1 MKKVLKWIL
10 ILGGG
15 LFILVVAALLIVP
28 MFVDVEKYKPEIEK
42 RVSEA
47 TGRPFSIGG
56 QLELSL
62 FPWAGLAFSDL
73 HLGNPPGFKEK
84 DFLSVKSFEARV
96 KLLPLLSRDVQ
107 VKRFILEGPRIVLE
121 KSRTGQ
127 GSWEGIGKPS
137 DEVPSKPP
145 KKGEKPPE
153 KGPGEGL
160 PIKAIAVGEFAITEG
175 AVLWIDQPKGERKE
189 ISDISL
195 RLHDVS
201 LDRPIRFA
209 LSAKLDERPLSLEGK
224 AGPVGKDPGKG
235 TIPLDLVVNALKQL
249 TISLKGKV
257 VDPATRPQF
266 DLALEVS
273 SFSPRK
279 LVAALG
285 QAFPVTTA
293 DPEVLNLVG
302 LKAKLRGDLEHVSV
316 SDGVLDLDESKL
328 SFSIKAKDF
337 PKPDVQFDLNLD
349 KIDLD
354 RYLPPPAEDKSTE
367 EKPKAEDKTTE
378 EKTKAKGSAAKQ
390 DKIDYTPLRR
400 LVLDGSIR
408 VAKLKAQGATMQDL
422 YLKVSGKNGRFSL
435 KPLTAKLYGGDLS
448 ASGALDVAKDMPRS
462 NIELHLKEI
471 QAGPLLKDVLEKDF
485 LEGGVQADVA
495 FSMAGD
501 EAEAIK
507 RTLNG
512 KGDLVF
518 KDGAIV
524 GIDLAGMLRNAKAAF
539 GLGEK
544 KAERPKTDFSEL
556 HSPFTITD
564 GIVDTPNTS
573 LVSPLLRVLVA
584 GKANLVNE
592 TLDFRVEPKFV
603 ATIKGQGDTK
613 ERSGLTV
620 PVLVTGT
627 FSSPKFRPDL
637 KGMLKKGL
645 EQGIPKP
652 SELKKILP
660 GQGAESGGLKSL
672 EEKGKDLLKGLPFGR

>member
-1 MKKVLKWIL
+1 MKKLLKWVL

-15 LFILVVAALLIVP
+15 LFLLVVVALLIVP
-28 MFVDVEKYKPEIEK
+28 MFVDVQKYKPEIEK
-42 RVSEA
+42 KVSEA

-56 QLELSL
+56 KLELSL

-73 HLGNPPGFKEK
+73 HLGNPSGFKEK
-84 DFLSVKSFEARV
+84 DFVSVKSFEARV

-121 KSRTGQ
+121 KSKTGQ
-127 GSWEGIGKPS
+127 GNWEDIGKPS
-137 DEVPSKPP
+137 GEVPSKPP

-153 KGPGEGL
+153 KGLGEGL

-175 AVLWIDQPKGERKE
+175 DVLWIDQSTGERKE
-189 ISDISL
+189 ISDVTL
-195 RLHDVS
+195 RLYDVS

-209 LSAKLDERPLSLEGK
+209 FSAKLDDQPLSMEGK

-235 TIPLDLVVNALKQL
+235 TIPLDLVVKALKEL
-249 TISLKGKV
+249 DISLKGNIV
-257 VDPATRPQF
+257 NPATRPQF
-266 DLALEVS
+266 DLALQVS

-285 QAFPVTTA
+285 QTFPVTTA
-293 DPEVLNLVG
+293 DPEALNRVSLQ
-302 LKAKLRGDLEHVSV
+302 AKVRGDQEHVSV

-328 SFSIKAKDF
+328 SFSIKAKDYS
-337 PKPDVQFDLNLD
+337 KPDVQFDLNLD
-349 KIDLD
+349 TIDLD
-354 RYLPPPAEDKSTE
+354 RYLPPPAEE
-367 EKPKAEDKTTE
+367 KTTE
-378 EKTKAKGSAAKQ
+378 EKTKGPAAQQ

-400 LVLDGSIR
+400 LVLDGSMR
-408 VAKLKAQGATMQDL
+408 VGKLKAHGAKMQDL
-422 YLKVSGKNGRFSL
+422 YLKVSGKNGRFDL
-435 KPLTAKLYGGDLS
+435 EPLTAKLYGGDLS
-448 ASGALDVAKDMPRS
+448 AAGALDVGKDIPKS
-462 NIELHLKEI
+462 NLEVHAKEI
-471 QAGPLLKDVLEKDF
+471 QAGPLLKDVLEKDL
-485 LEGGVQADVA
+485 LEGNVQAEVA
-495 FSMAGD
+495 LSMAGD

-512 KGDLVF
+512 KGDLLF

-524 GIDLAGMLRNAKAAF
+524 GIDLAGMVRNAKAAF
-539 GLGEK
+539 GLAEK

-564 GIVDTPNTS
+564 GIVDTTDTS

-603 ATIKGQGDTK
+603 TTLKGQGDTK
-613 ERSGLTV
+613 ERSGVTV

-627 FSSPKFRPDL
+627 FSSPTFRPDL
-637 KGMLKKGL
+637 KGMLTKGL
-645 EQGIPKP
+645 QEGIPKP
-652 SELKKILP
+652 SDLKKILP
-660 GQGAESGGLKSL
+660 GQGTESGDLKSL
-672 EEKGKDLLKGLPFGR
+672 EEKGKDLLKGLPFSR

>member
-1 MKKVLKWIL
+1 MKKLLKWVL

-15 LFILVVAALLIVP
+15 LFLLVVVALLIVP
-28 MFVDVEKYKPEIEK
+28 MFVDVQKYKPEIEK
-42 RVSEA
+42 KVSEA

-56 QLELSL
+56 KLELSL

-73 HLGNPPGFKEK
+73 HLGNPSGFKEK
-84 DFLSVKSFEARV
+84 DFVSVKSFEARV

-121 KSRTGQ
+121 KSKTGQ
-127 GSWEGIGKPS
+127 GNWEDIGKPS
-137 DEVPSKPP
+137 GEVPSKPP

-153 KGPGEGL
+153 KGLGEGL

-175 AVLWIDQPKGERKE
+175 DVLWIDQSTGERKE
-189 ISDISL
+189 ISDVTL
-195 RLHDVS
+195 RLYDVS

-209 LSAKLDERPLSLEGK
+209 FSAKLDKQPLSMEGK

-235 TIPLDLVVNALKQL
+235 TIPLDLVVKALKEL
-249 TISLKGKV
+249 DISLKGNIV
-257 VDPATRPQF
+257 NPATRPQF
-266 DLALEVS
+266 DLALQVS

-285 QAFPVTTA
+285 QTFPVTTA
-293 DPEVLNLVG
+293 DPEALNRVSLQ
-302 LKAKLRGDLEHVSV
+302 AKVRGDQEHVSV

-328 SFSIKAKDF
+328 SFSIKAKDYS
-337 PKPDVQFDLNLD
+337 KPDVQFDLNLD
-349 KIDLD
+349 TIDLD
-354 RYLPPPAEDKSTE
+354 RYLPPPAEE
-367 EKPKAEDKTTE
+367 KTTE
-378 EKTKAKGSAAKQ
+378 EKTKGPAAQQ

-400 LVLDGSIR
+400 LVLDGSMR
-408 VAKLKAQGATMQDL
+408 VGKLKAHGAKMQDL
-422 YLKVSGKNGRFSL
+422 YLKVSGKNGRFDL
-435 KPLTAKLYGGDLS
+435 EPLTAKLYGGDLS
-448 ASGALDVAKDMPRS
+448 AAGALDVGKDIPKS
-462 NIELHLKEI
+462 NLEVHAKEI
-471 QAGPLLKDVLEKDF
+471 QAGPLLKDVLEKDL
-485 LEGGVQADVA
+485 LEGNVQAEVA
-495 FSMAGD
+495 LSMAGD

-512 KGDLVF
+512 KGDLLF

-524 GIDLAGMLRNAKAAF
+524 GIDLAGMVRNAKAAF
-539 GLGEK
+539 GLAEK

-564 GIVDTPNTS
+564 GIVDTTDTS

-603 ATIKGQGDTK
+603 TTLKGQGDTK
-613 ERSGLTV
+613 ERSGITV

-627 FSSPKFRPDL
+627 FSSPTFRPDL
-637 KGMLKKGL
+637 KGMLTKGL
-645 EQGIPKP
+645 QEGIPKP
-652 SELKKILP
+652 SDLKKILP
-660 GQGAESGGLKSL
+660 GQGTESGDLKSL
-672 EEKGKDLLKGLPFGR
+672 EEKGKDLLKGLPFSR

>member
-1 MKKVLKWIL
+1 MKRLLKWVV

-15 LFILVVAALLIVP
+15 LFLLVVAALLILP
-28 MFVDVEKYKPEIEK
+28 MFVDVQKYKPEIEK
-42 RVSEA
+42 KVSEA

-84 DFLSVKSFEARV
+84 DFVSVKSFEARV

-107 VKRFILEGPRIVLE
+107 VKRFILEGPRVVLE
-121 KSRTGQ
+121 KNRTGQ

-137 DEVPSKPP
+137 HEVPSKLP

-153 KGPGEGL
+153 TEPGEAL

-175 AVLWIDQPKGERKE
+175 DVLWIDQPTGERKE
-189 ISDISL
+189 ISDVTL
-195 RLHDVS
+195 RLYDVS

-209 LSAKLDERPLSLEGK
+209 FSAKLDEQPLSMEGK

-235 TIPLDLVVNALKQL
+235 TIPLDLVVKALKQL
-249 TISLKGKV
+249 EISLKGNI

-266 DLALEVS
+266 DLALQVS

-285 QAFPVTTA
+285 QTFPVTTA
-293 DPEVLNLVG
+293 DPEALNRVSLQ
-302 LKAKLRGDLEHVSV
+302 AKLRGDQEHVSV
-316 SDGVLDLDESKL
+316 SDGVLDLDESEL
-328 SFSIKAKDF
+328 SFSINAKDYS
-337 PKPDVQFDLNLD
+337 KPDVQFDLNLD
-349 KIDLD
+349 TIDLD
-354 RYLPPPAEDKSTE
+354 KYLPPPAEK
-367 EKPKAEDKTTE
+367 KTTE
-378 EKTKAKGSAAKQ
+378 EKTNAKGPAAQQ

-400 LVLDGSIR
+400 LVLDGSMR
-408 VAKLKAQGATMQDL
+408 VGKLKAHGAKMQDL
-422 YLKVSGKNGRFSL
+422 YLKVSGKNGRFDL
-435 KPLTAKLYGGDLS
+435 EPLTAKLYGGDLS
-448 ASGALDVAKDMPRS
+448 AAGALDVGKDNPKS
-462 NIELHLKEI
+462 NLELHAKEI
-471 QAGPLLKDVLEKDF
+471 QAGPLLKDVLEKDL
-485 LEGGVQADVA
+485 LEGNVQAEVA
-495 FSMAGD
+495 LSMAGD

-512 KGDLVF
+512 KGNLLF
-518 KDGAIV
+518 KDGAII
-524 GIDLAGMLRNAKAAF
+524 GIDLAGMVRNAKAAF
-539 GLGEK
+539 GLAEK

-556 HSPFTITD
+556 HSSFTITD
-564 GIVDTPNTS
+564 GIVDTPDTS

-603 ATIKGQGDTK
+603 TTLKGQGDTK
-613 ERSGLTV
+613 ERSGVTV

-627 FSSPKFRPDL
+627 FSSPTFRPDL
-637 KGMLKKGL
+637 KGMLTKGL
-645 EQGIPKP
+645 QEGIPEP

-660 GQGAESGGLKSL
+660 GQGTESGELESL
-672 EEKGKDLLKGLPFGR
+672 EKKGKDLLKGLPFGR

>member
-1 MKKVLKWIL
+1 MKRLLKWVL

-15 LFILVVAALLIVP
+15 LFLLVVVALLIIP
-28 MFVDVEKYKPEIEK
+28 MFVDVQQYKPEIEK
-42 RVSEA
+42 KVSEA

-84 DFLSVKSFEARV
+84 DFVSVKSFEARV

-121 KSRTGQ
+121 KSKTGQ
-127 GSWEGIGKPS
+127 GSWEDIGKPS

-145 KKGEKPPE
+145 KKGKKPPE
-153 KGPGEGL
+153 KGPVEGL

-175 AVLWIDQPKGERKE
+175 TVLWIDQPKGERRE
-189 ISDISL
+189 ISDLTL
-195 RLHDVS
+195 RLYDVS
-201 LDRPIRFA
+201 LDHPIRFA
-209 LSAKLDERPLSLEGK
+209 FSAKLDEHPLSMEGK
-224 AGPVGKDPGKG
+224 AGPVGKDPGKR
-235 TIPLDLVVNALKQL
+235 TIPLDLVVKVLKQL
-249 TISLKGKV
+249 DINLKGKV

-266 DLALEVS
+266 DLALQVS

-279 LVAALG
+279 LVGELG
-285 QAFPVTTA
+285 QTFPVTTA
-293 DPEVLNLVG
+293 DPVALNLVS
-302 LKAKLRGDLEHVSV
+302 LQAKLRGDPEHVSV
-316 SDGVLDLDESKL
+316 SEGRVELDESKL
-328 SFSIKAKDF
+328 SFSIKAKDYS
-337 PKPDVQFDLNLD
+337 KPDVQFDLNLD
-349 KIDLD
+349 TIDLD
-354 RYLPPPAEDKSTE
+354 RYLPPPTE
-367 EKPKAEDKTTE
+367 EKTTE
-378 EKTKAKGSAAKQ
+378 EKTKAKDPAAKQ
-390 DKIDYTPLRR
+390 TKIDYTPLRR
-400 LVLDGSIR
+400 LVLDGSMR
-408 VAKLKAQGATMQDL
+408 VGKLKAHGAKMQDL
-422 YLKVSGKNGRFSL
+422 YLKVSGKNGRFDL

-448 ASGALDVAKDMPRS
+448 AAGALDVGKDTPKS
-462 NIELHLKEI
+462 NIELHAKEI
-471 QAGPLLKDVLEKDF
+471 QAGPLLKDVLEKDL
-485 LEGGVQADVA
+485 LEGNVQAEVA
-495 FSMAGD
+495 LSMAGD
-501 EAEAIK
+501 EAENIK

-512 KGDLVF
+512 KGDLLF

-524 GIDLAGMLRNAKAAF
+524 GIDLAGMVRNAKAAF
-539 GLGEK
+539 GLAEK

-556 HSPFTITD
+556 HSSFTITD
-564 GIVDTPNTS
+564 GIADTPNTS

-603 ATIKGQGDTK
+603 ATLKGQGDAK
-613 ERSGLTV
+613 ERSGVTV

-637 KGMLKKGL
+637 KGMLTKGL
-645 EQGIPKP
+645 EEGIPKP

-660 GQGAESGGLKSL
+660 GQGTESGGLKSL

>member
-1 MKKVLKWIL
+1 MKRLLKWVL

-15 LFILVVAALLIVP
+15 LFLLVVVALLIVP
-28 MFVDVEKYKPEIEK
+28 MFVDVQKYKPEIEK
-42 RVSEA
+42 KVSEA

-56 QLELSL
+56 DLELSL

-84 DFLSVKSFEARV
+84 DFVSVKSFEARV

-175 AVLWIDQPKGERKE
+175 TVLWIDQPKGERRE
-189 ISDISL
+189 ISDLTL
-195 RLHDVS
+195 RLYDVS

-209 LSAKLDERPLSLEGK
+209 FSAKVDEHPLSMEGK

-235 TIPLDLVVNALKQL
+235 TIPLDLVVKALKEL
-249 TISLKGKV
+249 DISLKGKI

-285 QAFPVTTA
+285 QTFPVTTA
-293 DPEVLNLVG
+293 DPEALNRVSLQAKVG
-302 LKAKLRGDLEHVSV
+302 GDQKHVSV
-316 SDGVLDLDESKL
+316 TDGVLDLDESKL
-328 SFSIKAKDF
+328 SFSIKAKDYS
-337 PKPDVQFDLNLD
+337 KPDVQFDFNLD
-349 KIDLD
+349 TIDLD
-354 RYLPPPAEDKSTE
+354 RYLPPPAEG
-367 EKPKAEDKTTE
+367 KTTE
-378 EKTKAKGSAAKQ
+378 EKTKAKGPVAKKT
-390 DKIDYTPLRR
+390 KIDYTPLRR
-400 LVLDGSIR
+400 LVLDGSARIGQ
-408 VAKLKAQGATMQDL
+408 LKAHGAKMQDL
-422 YLKVSGKNGRFSL
+422 YLKVSGKNGRFDL

-448 ASGALDVAKDMPRS
+448 AAGALDVGKDIPKS
-462 NIELHLKEI
+462 NLELHAKEI
-471 QAGPLLKDVLEKDF
+471 QAGRLLKDVLEKDL
-485 LEGGVQADVA
+485 LEGNVQAEVA
-495 FSMAGD
+495 LSMAGD

-512 KGDLVF
+512 KGDLLF

-524 GIDLAGMLRNAKAAF
+524 GIDLAGMARNAKAAF
-539 GLGEK
+539 GLAEK

-564 GIVDTPNTS
+564 GIVDTTDTS

-603 ATIKGQGDTK
+603 TTLKGQGDTK
-613 ERSGLTV
+613 ERSGVTV

-627 FSSPKFRPDL
+627 FSSPTFRPDL
-637 KGMLKKGL
+637 KGMLTKGL
-645 EQGIPKP
+645 EEGIPKP

-660 GQGAESGGLKSL
+660 GQGAESGDLKSL

>member
-1 MKKVLKWIL
+1 MKKLLKWVL

-15 LFILVVAALLIVP
+15 LFLLVVAALLIVP
-28 MFVDVEKYKPEIEK
+28 MFVDVQKYKPEIEK
-42 RVSEA
+42 KVSEA

-56 QLELSL
+56 KLELSL

-84 DFLSVKSFEARV
+84 DFVSVKSFEARV

-121 KSRTGQ
+121 KNRSGQ

-137 DEVPSKPP
+137 GEVPSKLP

-175 AVLWIDQPKGERKE
+175 DVLWIDQPTGERKE
-189 ISDISL
+189 ISDVTL
-195 RLHDVS
+195 RLYDVS

-209 LSAKLDERPLSLEGK
+209 FSAKLDKQPLSMEGK

-235 TIPLDLVVNALKQL
+235 TIPLDLVVKALKEL
-249 TISLKGKV
+249 DISLKGNI

-266 DLALEVS
+266 DLALQVS

-285 QAFPVTTA
+285 QTFPVTTA
-293 DPEVLNLVG
+293 DPEALNRVSLQ
-302 LKAKLRGDLEHVSV
+302 AKVRGDQEHMSV
-316 SDGVLDLDESKL
+316 SDGALDLDESKL
-328 SFSIKAKDF
+328 SFSINAKDYS
-337 PKPDVQFDLNLD
+337 KPDVQFDLNLD
-349 KIDLD
+349 TIDLD
-354 RYLPPPAEDKSTE
+354 RYLPPPAEE
-367 EKPKAEDKTTE
+367 KTTE
-378 EKTKAKGSAAKQ
+378 EKTNAKGPAAQQ

-400 LVLDGSIR
+400 LVLDGSMR
-408 VAKLKAQGATMQDL
+408 VGKVKAHGAKMQDL
-422 YLKVSGKNGRFSL
+422 YLKVSGKNGRFDL
-435 KPLTAKLYGGDLS
+435 EPLTAKLYGGDLS
-448 ASGALDVAKDMPRS
+448 AAGALDVGKDIPKS
-462 NIELHLKEI
+462 NLEVHAKEI
-471 QAGPLLKDVLEKDF
+471 QAGPLLKDVLEKDL
-485 LEGGVQADVA
+485 LEGNVQAEVA
-495 FSMAGD
+495 LSMAGD

-512 KGDLVF
+512 KGDLLF

-524 GIDLAGMLRNAKAAF
+524 GIDLAGMVRNAKAAF
-539 GLGEK
+539 GLAEK
-544 KAERPKTDFSEL
+544 QAERPKTDFSEL

-564 GIVDTPNTS
+564 GIVDTTDTS

-584 GKANLVNE
+584 GKANLVND

-603 ATIKGQGDTK
+603 TTLKGQGDTK
-613 ERSGLTV
+613 ERSGVTV

-627 FSSPKFRPDL
+627 FSSPTFRPDL
-637 KGMLKKGL
+637 KGMLTKGL
-645 EQGIPKP
+645 QEGIPKP

-660 GQGAESGGLKSL
+660 GQGTESGELKSL
-672 EEKGKDLLKGLPFGR
+672 EEKGKDLLKGLPFSR

>member
-1 MKKVLKWIL
+1 MKRLLKWVL

-15 LFILVVAALLIVP
+15 LLLLVVAALLIVP
-28 MFVDVEKYKPEIEK
+28 MFVDVQKYKPEIEK

-84 DFLSVKSFEARV
+84 DFVSVKSFEARV

-137 DEVPSKPP
+137 DEVPSRPS

-153 KGPGEGL
+153 TEHQEGL

-175 AVLWIDQPKGERKE
+175 AVVWIDQSKGERKE
-189 ISDISL
+189 ISDVTL

-209 LSAKLDERPLSLEGK
+209 FSAKLDERPLSLEGN

-235 TIPLDLVVNALKQL
+235 TIPLDLVVKALKQL
-249 TISLKGKV
+249 DISLKGKV

-266 DLALEVS
+266 DLALQVS

-302 LKAKLRGDLEHVSV
+302 LKAKLKGDPEHVSV
-316 SDGVLDLDESKL
+316 SDAVLDLDESKL
-328 SFSIKAKDF
+328 SFSVKAKDYS
-337 PKPDVQFDLNLD
+337 KPDVQFDLNLD
-349 KIDLD
+349 TIDLD
-354 RYLPPPAEDKSTE
+354 RYLPPPAEE
-367 EKPKAEDKTTE
+367 KTTE
-378 EKTKAKGSAAKQ
+378 NKAKGSAAKQ

-400 LVLDGSIR
+400 LVMDGSIR
-408 VAKLKAQGATMQDL
+408 VGKLKAQGAKMQDL

-448 ASGALDVAKDMPRS
+448 ATGALDVAKDRPKS

-471 QAGPLLKDVLEKDF
+471 QAGPLLKDILEKDL
-485 LEGGVQADVA
+485 LEGDVQAEVA
-495 FSMAGD
+495 LSMAGD

-507 RTLNG
+507 KTLNG
-512 KGDLVF
+512 KGDMVF

-524 GIDLAGMLRNAKAAF
+524 GIDLAGMVRNAKAAF
-539 GLGEK
+539 GLAEK

-556 HSPFTITD
+556 HSSFTITD

-573 LVSPLLRVLVA
+573 LFSPLLRVLVA
-584 GKANLVNE
+584 GRANLVNE

-603 ATIKGQGDTK
+603 ATLKGQGDTK
-613 ERSGLTV
+613 ERSGVTV

-637 KGMLKKGL
+637 KGMLTKGL
-645 EQGIPKP
+645 EEGIPKP
-652 SELKKILP
+652 SELKKLLP
-660 GQGAESGGLKSL
+660 GQGAESGDLKSL
-672 EEKGKDLLKGLPFGR
+672 EEKGKNLLKGLPFGR

>member
-1 MKKVLKWIL
+1 MKRLLKWVL

-15 LFILVVAALLIVP
+15 LLLLVVAALLIVP
-28 MFVDVEKYKPEIEK
+28 MFVDVQKYKPEIEK

-84 DFLSVKSFEARV
+84 DFVSVKSFEARV

-137 DEVPSKPP
+137 DEVPSRPS

-153 KGPGEGL
+153 TEPEEGL

-175 AVLWIDQPKGERKE
+175 AVVWIDQLKGERKE
-189 ISDISL
+189 ISDVTL

-209 LSAKLDERPLSLEGK
+209 FSAKLDERPLSLEGN

-235 TIPLDLVVNALKQL
+235 TIPLDFVVKALKHL
-249 TISLKGKV
+249 DISLKGKV
-257 VDPATRPQF
+257 ADPATRPQF
-266 DLALEVS
+266 DLALQVS

-302 LKAKLRGDLEHVSV
+302 LKAKLRGDPEHVSV
-316 SDGVLDLDESKL
+316 SDAVLDLDESKL
-328 SFSIKAKDF
+328 SFSVKAKDYSR
-337 PKPDVQFDLNLD
+337 PDVQFDLNLD
-349 KIDLD
+349 TIDLD
-354 RYLPPPAEDKSTE
+354 RYLPPPAEE
-367 EKPKAEDKTTE
+367 KTTE
-378 EKTKAKGSAAKQ
+378 NKAKGPAAMQ
-390 DKIDYTPLRR
+390 DKIDYTPLRK

-408 VAKLKAQGATMQDL
+408 VGKLKAQGAKMQDI

-448 ASGALDVAKDMPRS
+448 ATGALDVAKDRPKS

-471 QAGPLLKDVLEKDF
+471 QAGPLLKDLLEKDL
-485 LEGGVQADVA
+485 LEGDVQAEVA
-495 FSMAGD
+495 LSMAGD

-507 RTLNG
+507 KTLNG
-512 KGDLVF
+512 KGDMVF

-524 GIDLAGMLRNAKAAF
+524 GIDLAGMVRNAKAAF
-539 GLGEK
+539 GLAEK

-556 HSPFTITD
+556 HSSFTITD

-573 LVSPLLRVLVA
+573 LFSPLLRVLVA
-584 GKANLVNE
+584 GRANLVNE

-603 ATIKGQGDTK
+603 ATLKGQGDTK
-613 ERSGLTV
+613 ERSGVTV

-637 KGMLKKGL
+637 KGMLTKGL
-645 EQGIPKP
+645 EEGIPKP
-652 SELKKILP
+652 SELKKLLP
-660 GQGAESGGLKSL
+660 GQGAESGDLKSL

>member
-1 MKKVLKWIL
+1 MKKLLKWLL

-15 LFILVVAALLIVP
+15 LFILIVAALLIVP

-47 TGRPFSIGG
+47 TGRPFTIGG
-56 QLELSL
+56 PLELSL

-84 DFLSVKSFEARV
+84 DFVSVKSFEARV

-127 GSWEGIGKPS
+127 RSWEGIGKPS

-189 ISDISL
+189 ISDVTL

-209 LSAKLDERPLSLEGK
+209 FSAKLDERPLSLEGR

-249 TISLKGKV
+249 DISLKGKV

-285 QAFPVTTA
+285 EAFPVTTA

-302 LKAKLRGDLEHVSV
+302 LKAKLKGDPEHVSV
-316 SDGVLDLDESKL
+316 SDAVLDLDESKL
-328 SFSIKAKDF
+328 GFSIKAKDYA
-337 PKPDVQFDLNLD
+337 KPDVQFDLNLD
-349 KIDLD
+349 TIDLD
-354 RYLPPPAEDKSTE
+354 RYLPPPAEDE
-367 EKPKAEDKTTE
+367 TTA

-390 DKIDYTPLRR
+390 DNIDYTPLRR

-408 VAKLKAQGATMQDL
+408 VAKLNAQGATMQDL

-448 ASGALDVAKDMPRS
+448 ASGALDVGKDIPKS
-462 NIELHLKEI
+462 NMELHLKEI

-485 LEGGVQADVA
+485 LEGDVQADVA
-495 FSMAGD
+495 LSMAGD

-584 GKANLVNE
+584 GKANLVSE

-603 ATIKGQGDTK
+603 ATLKGQGDTK
-613 ERSGLTV
+613 KRSGVTV

-637 KGMLKKGL
+637 KGMLTKGL

-652 SELKKILP
+652 SDLEKILP
-660 GQGAESGGLKSL
+660 GQGTESGGLKSL

>member
-1 MKKVLKWIL
+1 MKRLLKWIL
-10 ILGGG
+10 IVGGG
-15 LFILVVAALLIVP
+15 LFVLVVAALLVVP
-28 MFVDVEKYKPEIEK
+28 LFVDVQKYKPEIEK

-47 TGRPFSIGG
+47 TGRPFAIGG

-84 DFLSVKSFEARV
+84 DFVSVKAFEARV

-121 KSRTGQ
+121 KSKTGQ

-145 KKGEKPPE
+145 KKGEKPPG
-153 KGPGEGL
+153 KGAGAGL
-160 PIKAIAVGEFAITEG
+160 PIKAIAVGEFAVTEG
-175 AVLWIDQPKGERKE
+175 AVLWIDQLKGERRE
-189 ISDISL
+189 ISDLTL

-209 LSAKLDERPLSLEGK
+209 FSAKLDGKPLSMEGK
-224 AGPVGKDPGKG
+224 AGPVGKEPGKG
-235 TIPLDLVVNALKQL
+235 TIPLDLIVKALKEL
-249 TISLKGKV
+249 DISLKGHV
-257 VDPATRPQF
+257 VDAATRPQF
-266 DLALEVS
+266 DLALQVS

-293 DPEVLNLVG
+293 DPEALNRVSLQ
-302 LKAKLRGDLEHVSV
+302 AKVRGDPEHVSV

-328 SFSIKAKDF
+328 SFFVKAKDYS
-337 PKPDVQFDLNLD
+337 KPDVQFDLNLD
-349 KIDLD
+349 AIDLD
-354 RYLPPPAEDKSTE
+354 RYLPPPAEE
-367 EKPKAEDKTTE
+367 KTTE
-378 EKTKAKGSAAKQ
+378 EKTKALTAEKTN
-390 DKIDYTPLRR
+390 IDYTPFRR

-408 VAKLKAQGATMQDL
+408 VAQLKAHGASMQDL
-422 YLKVSGKNGRFSL
+422 YLKVSGKNGRFDL

-448 ASGALDVAKDMPRS
+448 AAGALDVGKDVPKS
-462 NIELHLKEI
+462 NLQLHAKEI
-471 QAGPLLKDVLEKDF
+471 QAGPLLKDVLEKDL
-485 LEGGVQADVA
+485 LEGNVQAQVA
-495 FSMAGD
+495 LSMAGD
-501 EAEAIK
+501 EAESIK

-512 KGDLVF
+512 KGDLLF

-524 GIDLAGMLRNAKAAF
+524 GIDLAGMVRNAKAAF
-539 GLGEK
+539 GLAEK
-544 KAERPKTDFSEL
+544 TAERPRTDFSEL
-556 HSPFTITD
+556 GSAFTITD

-573 LVSPLLRVLVA
+573 LASPLLRVLVT
-584 GKANLVNE
+584 GKANLVSE

-603 ATIKGQGDTK
+603 ATLKGQDDTK
-613 ERSGLTV
+613 ERSGVTV
-620 PVLVTGT
+620 PVLVSGT
-627 FSSPKFRPDL
+627 FSSPTFRPDL
-637 KGMLKKGL
+637 KGMLTKGL
-645 EQGIPKP
+645 QEGIPKP

-660 GQGAESGGLKSL
+660 GQGAESGDLKSL

>member
-1 MKKVLKWIL
+1 MKRLLKWVL
-10 ILGGG
+10 ILGAG

-28 MFVDVEKYKPEIEK
+28 MFVDVQKYKPEIEK
-42 RVSEA
+42 RVSAA
-47 TGRPFSIGG
+47 TGRPFAIGG

-84 DFLSVKSFEARV
+84 DFVSVKSFEARV

-121 KSRTGQ
+121 KSKTGQ

-137 DEVPSKPP
+137 DEAPSKPP

-175 AVLWIDQPKGERKE
+175 SVLWIDQPKGERKE
-189 ISDISL
+189 ILDVTL
-195 RLHDVS
+195 RLYDVS

-209 LSAKLDERPLSLEGK
+209 FSAKLDERPLSIEGN
-224 AGPVGKDPGKG
+224 AGPVGKEPGKG
-235 TIPLDLVVNALKQL
+235 IIPLDFVVKALKQL
-249 TISLKGKV
+249 DISLKGKV
-257 VDPATRPQF
+257 VDPAIRPQF
-266 DLALEVS
+266 DLALQVS

-285 QAFPVTTA
+285 QTFPVTTA
-293 DPEVLNLVG
+293 DPEVLNRVSLQ
-302 LKAKLRGDLEHVSV
+302 AKVRGDQEHVSV
-316 SDGVLDLDESKL
+316 SEGVLDLDESKL
-328 SFSIKAKDF
+328 SFSIKAKDYS
-337 PKPDVQFDLNLD
+337 KPDVQFDLNLD
-349 KIDLD
+349 MIDLD
-354 RYLPPPAEDKSTE
+354 RYLPPPTEDN
-367 EKPKAEDKTTE
+367 TTE
-378 EKTKAKGSAAKQ
+378 ENKEAKGPGAKQ

-400 LVLDGSIR
+400 LVLDGAIR

-422 YLKVSGKNGRFSL
+422 YLKVSGKNGRFDL
-435 KPLTAKLYGGDLS
+435 KPLTAKLYGGDL
-448 ASGALDVAKDMPRS
+448 AAAGAVDVGKDIPKS
-462 NIELHLKEI
+462 NIELHAKEI
-471 QAGPLLKDVLEKDF
+471 QAGPLLKDVLEKDL
-485 LEGGVQADVA
+485 LEGNVQAEVA
-495 FSMAGD
+495 LSMAGD

-512 KGDLVF
+512 KGDLFF

-524 GIDLAGMLRNAKAAF
+524 GIDLAGMVRNAKAAF
-539 GLGEK
+539 GLAEK

-564 GIVDTPNTS
+564 GIIDTTDTS

-603 ATIKGQGDTK
+603 TTLKGQGDTK
-613 ERSGLTV
+613 ERSGVTV

-637 KGMLKKGL
+637 KGMLTKGL
-645 EQGIPKP
+645 QEGIPKP

-660 GQGAESGGLKSL
+660 GQGTESGELKSL

>member
-1 MKKVLKWIL
+1 MKRVIKWVL

-15 LFILVVAALLIVP
+15 LFLLVVAALLIVP
-28 MFVDVEKYKPEIEK
+28 MFVDVQKYKPEIEK

-84 DFLSVKSFEARV
+84 DFVSVKSFEARV

-127 GSWEGIGKPS
+127 VSWEGIGKPS

-153 KGPGEGL
+153 SEPREGL

-175 AVLWIDQPKGERKE
+175 SVLWIDQPKGERKE
-189 ISDISL
+189 ISDVSL

-209 LSAKLDERPLSLEGK
+209 FSAKLDERPLSVEGN

-235 TIPLDLVVNALKQL
+235 TIPLDFVVKALKQL
-249 TISLKGKV
+249 DINLKGKV

-266 DLALEVS
+266 DLALQVS

-302 LKAKLRGDLEHVSV
+302 LKAKLKGDPEHVSV
-316 SDGVLDLDESKL
+316 SGAVLDLDESKL
-328 SFSIKAKDF
+328 SFSIKAKDYS
-337 PKPDVQFDLNLD
+337 KPDVQFDLNLD
-349 KIDLD
+349 TIDLD
-354 RYLPPPAEDKSTE
+354 RYLPPPAEDK
-367 EKPKAEDKTTE
+367 TTE
-378 EKTKAKGSAAKQ
+378 EKTKAKAPGAKET
-390 DKIDYTPLRR
+390 KIDYTPLRR

-408 VAKLKAQGATMQDL
+408 VGKLKAQGAKMQDL
-422 YLKVSGKNGRFSL
+422 YLKVSGKNGRFAL

-448 ASGALDVAKDMPRS
+448 AAGALDVGKDIPKS
-462 NIELHLKEI
+462 NIELHAKEI
-471 QAGPLLKDVLEKDF
+471 QAGPLLKDVLEKDL
-485 LEGGVQADVA
+485 LEGKVQAEVA
-495 FSMAGD
+495 LSMAGD

-507 RTLNG
+507 KTLNG
-512 KGDLVF
+512 KGDLLF
-518 KDGAIV
+518 TDGAIV
-524 GIDLAGMLRNAKAAF
+524 GIDLAGMIRNAKAAF
-539 GLGEK
+539 GLAEK

-637 KGMLKKGL
+637 KGMLTKGL
-645 EQGIPKP
+645 EEGIPKP

-660 GQGAESGGLKSL
+660 GQGTKSGDLKSL